1 MARSYVCDPGVA
13 EDLVM
18 ESFCIYLERSR
29 EGKIGACPNLPAYI
43 FAIVKNQ
50 CLNWLNRRKR
60 TLSIVQELH
69 DDQIR
74 QIDLEIRSLNGLDVD
89 ELFAP
94 EIETVIRQTLEQ
106 MSDQQREI
114 FRLFRYEGCSYKE
127 IAARLGITTAKIDH
141 ENRKAIRMLREAL
154 ARLFVMLGYGSM
166 AGVLV
171 ERILSDLQHF
181 PPPSLSLTGENTL
194 IFFALSV
201 GCFIVRILKKIY
213 LHFFLLFPA
222 NSVRLLV
229 L

>member
-1 MARSYVCDPGVA
+1 MTEPEKITDLFERCKPRFEAMARSYVCDPSVA

-60 TLSIVQELH
+60 TLSIVQELY

-74 QIDLEIRSLNGLDVD
+74 QIDLEIRSLNSLDVD

-127 IAARLGITTAKIDH
+127 IAARLGISTAKIDH

-154 ARLFVMLGYGSM
+154 ARLLVMLGYGSM
-166 AGVLV
+166 AEVLV
-171 ERILSDLQHF
+171 ERILSDLQYF
-181 PPPSLSLTGENTL
+181 APSL
-194 IFFALSV
+194 F
-201 GCFIVRILKKIY
+201 
-213 LHFFLLFPA
+213 
-222 NSVRLLV
+222 
-229 L
+229 